1 VFLNN
6 CIGSLNYEM
15 FMQLLLLYIVFL
27 LNVIGQCIWVFVVAR
42 EDDDVRAA
50 SITEWMAIAI
60 IIFCIL
66 QLLATGGLLGFH
78 CYISL
83 CLDLTTIAFYESE
96 SKS

>member
-27 LNVIGQCIWVFVVAR
+27 LNVIGQCIWVFVAAR
-42 EDDDVRAA
+42 ENDDVRAA

-66 QLLATGGLLGFH
+66 QLLATTALLVFH
-78 CYISL
+78 CYISC
-83 CLDLTTIAFYESE
+83 CLDLTTIAFVDD
-96 SKS
+96 